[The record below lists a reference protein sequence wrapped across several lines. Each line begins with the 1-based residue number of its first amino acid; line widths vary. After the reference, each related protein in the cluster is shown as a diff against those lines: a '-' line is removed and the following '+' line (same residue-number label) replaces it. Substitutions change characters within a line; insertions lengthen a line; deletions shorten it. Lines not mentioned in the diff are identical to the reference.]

1 MPHNGHTWQKRKK
14 KNSLVTVHFGQ
25 TRGRWDGRIS
35 QLAKDGITGLE
46 TRYVPTVYE
55 AVSVVEPTQIY

>member
-1 MPHNGHTWQKRKK
+1 MAEKEKEKQSCH
-14 KNSLVTVHFGQ
+14 SSHFGQ